1 MIYIYALEIAVL
13 LISLIGGFSVTVKYL
28 VRFQRRIDR
37 LLILTNVSA
46 ERVKDL
52 EQFLEKTTD
61 FRAKRNLEE
70 SSLPEFNTDF
80 I

>member
-1 MIYIYALEIAVL
+1 MIYVYALEIAVL
-13 LISLIGGFSVTVKYL
+13 LISLIGGFSVTVKHL
-28 VRFQRRIDR
+28 VRFQRRIDQ

-70 SSLPEFNTDF
+70 SSLPEFNTNL